1 MLSFIGGTGP
11 EGMGLAVR
19 FLMAG
24 EDVIIGSRTPEKA
37 SGAVE
42 KLIELLKSKTSQQV
56 GKVRG
61 LVNREAV
68 KTADMVIITVPFQ
81 AQADTVSDL
90 KDALDG
96 RIVVDTVVPLKFAKG
111 VISAVSVEEGSAAE
125 QAQGIL
131 SNSTVI
137 SAFHNL
143 SAETLIDLDERLD
156 NDVVVCGDD
165 STAKATI
172 IKLAEK
178 IDGIRAIDG
187 GGLTNSRYVEDLTAL
202 LLNINKIHKAHSS
215 IKITGV

>member
-11 EGMGLAVR
+11 EGRGLALR
-19 FLMAG
+19 FLVAG
-24 EDVIIGSRTPEKA
+24 EDVLIGSRTPEKA
-37 SGAVE
+37 LNCAE
-42 KLIELLKSKTSQQV
+42 ELTEMLKSKVYSSV

-68 KTADMVIITVPFQ
+68 EASDIAIITVPFQ
-81 AQADTVSDL
+81 AQADTISDL
-90 KDALDG
+90 MDVLDG

-111 VISAVSVEEGSAAE
+111 VISAVSVGEGSAAQ
-125 QAQGIL
+125 QAQRIL

-143 SAETLIDLDERLD
+143 SAETLINLDERMD
-156 NDVVVCGDD
+156 NDVIVCGDG
-165 STAKATI
+165 SAAKATVMT
-172 IKLAEK
+172 LAEK

-202 LLNINKIHKAHSS
+202 LLNINKLYKAHSS
-215 IKITGV
+215 IKITGI